1 MKRLFKVVIMLL
13 VSLMLVC
20 CGNKEEEVPVENDS
34 DIAYIQEKG
43 VLVVGITDFAPMD
56 FKEDGEWTGFD
67 AEIARKV
74 AADLGVD
81 IEFVEIEW
89 DNKIF
94 ELDNKS
100 IDCVWNGMTLTDEVK
115 AAMETGKAYCN
126 NSQVVVMNGEK
137 LAEITDIEGFKDLQ
151 FAVEAGS
158 AGEAAAKENGFSYVA
173 VNSQADT
180 LLEVSA
186 GTCDAAIIDLLMASA
201 MTGEG
206 KSYSD
211 LAFGFRLTDEEYG
224 VGCRKGSDLIAFIND
239 EFKKFDDDGTL
250 YSIAERFG
258 IEELLVAQ

>member
-1 MKRLFKVVIMLL
+1 MKRLFKTVIMLMVAVML
-13 VSLMLVC
+13 VS
-20 CGNKEEEVPVENDS
+20 CGNKNEEAPVDKDS
-34 DIAYIQEKG
+34 DIAYIQGKG
-43 VLVVGITDFAPMD
+43 TPVVGITDFAPMD
-56 FKEDGEWTGFD
+56 YKEDGEWTGFD

-100 IDCVWNGMTLTDEVK
+100 IDCVWNGMTLTDEVR
-115 AAMETGKAYCN
+115 AAMECGKAYCN
-126 NSQVVVMNGEK
+126 NSQVVVMNKDRFE
-137 LAEITDIEGFKDLQ
+137 EITDIEGVKDLQ

-158 AGEAAAKENGFSYVA
+158 AGEAVAKDNGFSYVA
-173 VNSQADT
+173 VTSQADT

-186 GTCDAAIIDLLMASA
+186 GTCDAAIIDMLMASA

-211 LAFGFRLTDEEYG
+211 LAFGFPLTDEEYG
-224 VGCRKGSDLIAFIND
+224 VGCRKGSDLTAFIND
-239 EFKKFDDDGTL
+239 EFKKFYDDGSL
-250 YSIAERFG
+250 YKIAGQFG
-258 IEELLVAQ
+258 LEKLLVAQ